1 MCGESTNAQQLV
13 RLISSSPSRISKLI
27 RHQSSHRPL
36 IGINKENQ
44 QLQKWK
50 LLKSRQKSAS
60 KLKLFLPNDIWNPF
74 DGVLFNEKLHSTPF
88 INNLNSKKVSI
99 NSSIFG
105 HGLWTYH
112 SAMDL
117 WAQCM
122 QFPGSTCFTFFWK
135 SDRLDLS
142 SFCNK
147 LQLHFSKLVLLIW
160 WRFWVSQ
167 NLTCTPCSEDQ
178 RQAQSFGPALH

>member
-1 MCGESTNAQQLV
+1 MLNDYSIIGRVITNNRVAMYQIVSLPFSKICFFFPQKSHLRITMCGESTNAQQLV

-44 QLQKWK
+44 QLKRWN

-99 NSSIFG
+99 NSSIYE
-105 HGLWTYH
+105 HIIVQ
-112 SAMDL
+112 A
-117 WAQCM
+117 
-122 QFPGSTCFTFFWK
+122 
-135 SDRLDLS
+135 
-142 SFCNK
+142 
-147 LQLHFSKLVLLIW
+147 
-160 WRFWVSQ
+160 VSRV
-167 NLTCTPCSEDQ
+167 NL
-178 RQAQSFGPALH
+178 FHIFLKKW

>member
-1 MCGESTNAQQLV
+1 MLNDYSIIGGVITNNRVAMCQILSLPFSKIWFFFCPQKSHSRITLCGESTNTQQSV
-13 RLISSSPSRISKLI
+13 RLISSSPSQITELI

-36 IGINKENQ
+36 IGINKKSQ

-99 NSSIFG
+99 NSSIYE
-105 HGLWTYH
+105 HIIV
-112 SAMDL
+112 
-117 WAQCM
+117 Q
-122 QFPGSTCFTFFWK
+122 
-135 SDRLDLS
+135 R
-142 SFCNK
+142 
-147 LQLHFSKLVLLIW
+147 
-160 WRFWVSQ
+160 VSRV
-167 NLTCTPCSEDQ
+167 NL
-178 RQAQSFGPALH
+178 FHIFLKKW